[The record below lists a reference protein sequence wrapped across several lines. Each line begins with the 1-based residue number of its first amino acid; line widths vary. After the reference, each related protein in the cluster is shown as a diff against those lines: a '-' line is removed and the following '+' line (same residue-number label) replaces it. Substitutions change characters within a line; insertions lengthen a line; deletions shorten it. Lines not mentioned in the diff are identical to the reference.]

1 MDALLTP
8 EDVSERLGV
17 TAKTVR
23 QWLRSGELIGIKVG
37 KSWRIHPQDLDR
49 LLNEQLYKARAER
62 AARMYPDFTWVR
74 GYCDECG
81 SLMPEP
87 QGNAHWV
94 CSPECRENH
103 DRKAAAVVGYGTEE
117 FAECS
122 ATVVPPY

>member
-1 MDALLTP
+1 MCLNGLAYRKD
-8 EDVSERLGV
+8 
-17 TAKTVR
+17 
-23 QWLRSGELIGIKVG
+23 GEAVVEIWRVDSIKVG